1 MSAMYQ
7 RILVSIDGSPTSE
20 RGLDEAARLAQICGS
35 TLRLLHIVDPVPFT
49 VGYETLGRS
58 TGLDI
63 ASIEKAAQSM
73 LDTEKARAIAAG
85 ATNVET
91 VLVQRTTARI
101 SERIVEQA
109 KAWNAELI
117 VIGTHGRRGVG
128 RMLLGSDAEQTV
140 RISPVPVLLVRAPEG
155 SASA

>member
-1 MSAMYQ
+1 MYK

-20 RGLDEAARLAQICGS
+20 RGLDEAVRLAKVCGS
-35 TLRLLHIVDPVPFT
+35 TLRLIHVVDPIPFT
-49 VGYETLGRS
+49 VGYEALGRN
-58 TGLDI
+58 TGRDLE
-63 ASIEKAAQSM
+63 SIEQAAQQM
-73 LDTEKARAIAAG
+73 LDASKERALAAG
-85 ATNVET
+85 AKDVET
-91 VLVQRTTARI
+91 ALVERTTARI

-140 RISPVPVLLVRAPEG
+140 RISPVPVLLVRAPED
-155 SASA
+155 AAAE